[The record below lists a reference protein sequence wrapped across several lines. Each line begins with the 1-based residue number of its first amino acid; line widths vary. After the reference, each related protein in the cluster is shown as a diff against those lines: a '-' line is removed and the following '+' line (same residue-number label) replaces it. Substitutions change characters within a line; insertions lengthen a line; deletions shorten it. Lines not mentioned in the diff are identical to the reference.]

1 MLDDLHGRGPQITTQ
16 IGLDRTQVLH
26 LVAALELSP
35 GHRRG
40 ELDGA
45 VALGV
50 VDGQCGQIKCVGDDP
65 AETHILKDD
74 LDGWDEIAQLKILIP
89 GELVFSGLV

>member
-1 MLDDLHGRGPQITTQ
+1 VNSIFSSLLD
-16 IGLDRTQVLH
+16 
-26 LVAALELSP
+26 
-35 GHRRG
+35 
-40 ELDGA
+40 
-45 VALGV
+45 V